1 MKLIKLNIPRTLSL
15 LVLFFLTTVSSFA
28 AEDLVPS
35 LSISISG
42 EKIANG
48 SCVNG
53 PRDFSKIKFQIV
65 DQNGKGLS
73 YFQIIQGNVLP
84 FKSDRSMRG
93 TISEAGTLD
102 AAGIEL
108 MKNAEGERMTVYVK
122 VLDKSDNSTIGL
134 TFQFFVNVTPNIILG
149 NITQG
154 KKNVEMEI
162 LASMESLY
170 IEFTENPKLIS
181 FKVVSGSVVVDG
193 IKLKGKVLE
202 NGALD
207 DNAIKILSQA
217 AGKQVTIL
225 VSYSE
230 PSGVERRTAL
240 VFTVAA

>member
-1 MKLIKLNIPRTLSL
+1 MKLIKLNIPRMLSL
-15 LVLFFLTTVSSFA
+15 LGLFFLTTVSSFA

-108 MKNAEGERMTVYVK
+108 LKNAEGERMTVFVK
-122 VLDKSDNSTIGL
+122 ALDKSDNSTIGL

-154 KKNVEMEI
+154 QKNVEMEI
-162 LASMESLY
+162 LISE
-170 IEFTENPKLIS
+170 IEKE
-181 FKVVSGSVVVDG
+181 
-193 IKLKGKVLE
+193 IKLNR
-202 NGALD
+202 NGALST
-207 DNAIKILSQA
+207 IKLRFIQ
-217 AGKQVTIL
+217 
-225 VSYSE
+225 
-230 PSGVERRTAL
+230 
-240 VFTVAA
+240 